1 MEEEDDD
8 EYSDD
13 ILEAYA
19 EVKNKKALQKITH
32 NLKKKNRVHGKN
44 KDINEVSEKMNDLGL
59 DSTKVRERISK

>member
-19 EVKNKKALQKITH
+19 EVKNKKALQKISH
-32 NLKKKNRVHGKN
+32 NLKKKNRVHGRN
-44 KDINEVSEKMNDLGL
+44 KDINEVFF
-59 DSTKVRERISK
+59 I

>member
-19 EVKNKKALQKITH
+19 EVKNKKAL
-32 NLKKKNRVHGKN
+32 
-44 KDINEVSEKMNDLGL
+44 
-59 DSTKVRERISK
+59 